1 MKKVHIRHNLR
12 DHPEFAQG
20 IIRLGIWT
28 FWSVFMGISLYSDGD
43 FDGLRNLGVF
53 SGSFVIF
60 SIAVLVSIARTPDKP
75 LRRYLTIPMDFGSI
89 SYAMILTGAG
99 PFSPYFL
106 IYPWAY
112 ISYGVRYG
120 RGPLF
125 AASAASLFGYLL
137 VLALTGEWRTS
148 PMETTVYILFLV
160 ILPLYL
166 NAMIN
171 QLHRA
176 RTEADRAN
184 RAKSEFLATMSH
196 EIRTP
201 MSGIIGLTRLLS
213 RTRLSSEQKEFI
225 TALEESSH
233 ALHSLID
240 DVLDISKI
248 ESGKYQLRKRHFRIN
263 DVVDAVAQ
271 MFTPTAAGKGVELI
285 SYVQPDI
292 PAQLVGDPDRVRQ
305 ILLNLVSNA
314 VKFCE
319 EGEITIHVIRQDSDD
334 DQLCRLRF
342 EVQDTGIGI
351 AADHLA
357 NIFEPF
363 YQGASE
369 QRKQVG
375 TGLGTTISR
384 NLVQLMRGEIGADS
398 TPGEGSCFWFEIPFE
413 TVADTGPAVEPLRQ
427 ASSLLILDDN
437 LTSRQTLLDYC
448 DYLNIG
454 YEVVETATE
463 LQNRLKTLPAD
474 AFDLILIADSKHAR
488 DSLAI
493 AGEIRRT
500 YSDKYRLCQ
509 LTYMDELNRAGSSET
524 VFDYRLT
531 RPLTAAA
538 LKRMIEAATGDGSE
552 TPADEPASD
561 IPAPQNIARKVL
573 IAEDSDI
580 NARVLM
586 TFLEQGGHEAKRV
599 ENGRQ
604 ALAELQKNDYDF
616 VLMDMRMPEMDGL
629 ETTRQWRAMEH
640 DGKRLPIFALTAN
653 ATLEDEQA
661 CLAAGMDGFLTKP
674 VNPDTLARILSTGTS
689 DSLAD

>member
-1 MKKVHIRHNLR
+1 MKLFPVSRELR
-12 DHPEFAQG
+12 EHPEFAQG

-28 FWSVFMGISLYSDGD
+28 FWSAFMGISLYSDGD
-43 FDGLRNLGVF
+43 VDGLINLGFF

-60 SIAVLVSIARTPDKP
+60 SIAVLVSIARSPHKP

-120 RGPLF
+120 RGPLL
-125 AASAASLFGYLL
+125 AASAASLLGYLL
-137 VLALTGEWRTS
+137 VLMLTGAWRTS
-148 PMETTVYILFLV
+148 PMETTVYLLFLV

-176 RTEADRAN
+176 RAEADRAN

-213 RTRLSSEQKEFI
+213 RTTLTKEQREFI
-225 TALEESSH
+225 NALEESSQ

-248 ESGKYQLRKRHFRIN
+248 ESGKYQLRTQPFCVN
-263 DVVDAVAQ
+263 EVVDAVAQ
-271 MFTPTAAGKGVELI
+271 MFTPAAAGKGVELI

-292 PAQLVGDPDRVRQ
+292 PAKLVGDPDRVRQ

-319 EGEITIHVIRQDSDD
+319 DGEITIKVSRTAGEGDP
-334 DQLCRLRF
+334 LCRLRF
-342 EVQDTGIGI
+342 EVRDTGIGI
-351 AADHLA
+351 EAEHLA
-357 NIFEPF
+357 SIFEPF
-363 YQGASE
+363 YQGGAE
-369 QRKQVG
+369 ARKQGG

-384 NLVQLMRGEIGADS
+384 NLVEIMRGEIGAES

-413 TVADTGPAVEPLRQ
+413 AVPEAGVCVEPLENT
-427 ASSLLILDDN
+427 ANLLILDDN
-437 LTSRQTLLDYC
+437 LTSRQALLDYC
-448 DYLNIG
+448 DYLNIE
-454 YEVVETATE
+454 YEVVETAAE
-463 LQNRLKTLPAD
+463 LHARLKTLPVD
-474 AFDLILIADSKHAR
+474 AFDLILVADSKHAR
-488 DSLAI
+488 KSLDI
-493 AGEIRRT
+493 AREIRRT
-500 YSDKYRLCQ
+500 YDDKYRLCQ
-509 LTYMDELNRAGSSET
+509 LTYMDELNREGSQET
-524 VFDYRLT
+524 LFDYRLT
-531 RPLTAAA
+531 RPLTAPA
-538 LKRMIEAATGDGSE
+538 LKNMIEGTTGVAGKTDGRME
-552 TPADEPASD
+552 KTDGTRPARS
-561 IPAPQNIARKVL
+561 RRVL

-586 TFLEQGGHEAKRV
+586 TFLTQDGHEAKRV
-599 ENGRQ
+599 ENGRE
-604 ALAELQKNDYDF
+604 ALAELENNDYDF

-629 ETTRQWRAMEH
+629 ETTRRWRAME
-640 DGKRLPIFALTAN
+640 DGGRRIPIFALTAN
-653 ATLEDEQA
+653 ATLDDEKA

-674 VNPDTLARILSTGTS
+674 VNPDTLARILAGEGSFERSPG
-689 DSLAD
+689 